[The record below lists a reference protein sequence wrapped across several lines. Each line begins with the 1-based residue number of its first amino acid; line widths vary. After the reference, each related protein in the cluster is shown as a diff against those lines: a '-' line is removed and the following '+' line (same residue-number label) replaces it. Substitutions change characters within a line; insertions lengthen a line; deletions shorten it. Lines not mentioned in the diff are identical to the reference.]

1 MACVVAKG
9 QGRDVP
15 KAEGSCRGGRAIVSL
30 VAGTRRGAVTANGP
44 HGWASHCQVENWPT
58 QGQAREETQP
68 VIQAHGWDRHAGTW
82 QKAHPGQSYG
92 DPGQK
97 IHWDAPG
104 KADLGH
110 ADWFPHRAT
119 TVSHLCGG
127 RDLMSCN
134 FLHKVMCIHLLGM
147 LWLPI
152 LVLDKEL

>member
-1 MACVVAKG
+1 MFQRLRAAAG
-9 QGRDVP
+9 EAGPLSPWWQARAGGRWRQTGPMDGPAIARWRTGPP
-15 KAEGSCRGGRAIVSL
+15 KAKPGRKPSSW
-30 VAGTRRGAVTANGP
+30 T
-44 HGWASHCQVENWPT
+44 
-58 QGQAREETQP
+58 
-68 VIQAHGWDRHAGTW
+68 IQAHGWDRHAGTW